1 MAHFHGFAY
10 LQRGCGRGVYNR
22 AMQSNVKPASTVEAR
37 IAALA
42 DVCVKCGLCLPHCP
56 TYRLAA
62 NEAESPRGRIAFAQA
77 LAQRKLEPSATVL
90 THLDNCLAC
99 MACERVC
106 PSKVQY
112 GELITTTRAWQV
124 DNGKASRTGRS
135 LGRLLAHPRLL
146 GVLLRVANLPGL
158 RQIVQS
164 RVMRALL
171 RSFGLDRAVA
181 ELPRLP
187 HVDAMPSRVPASP
200 RGRVGL
206 FLGCVAAS
214 ADRDVHAA
222 ARSLLEAMGYQ
233 VVLPSAQ
240 GCCGA
245 LALHNGDA
253 AQADRLARS
262 LRTVFADTD
271 VETLLVSASGCF
283 GALRDHVFAESRI
296 RVREIHE
303 FLDAD
308 TRIDTLKFRALAETI
323 ALHTPCTQRNVARAD
338 GAIARL
344 LARIPRLK
352 IDALP
357 APPGCCG
364 AAGDYFLRHPD
375 IADTLR
381 SQTLDGVLATQA
393 KTLVTSNVGCRIF
406 LGNGLG
412 QRESAIAVT
421 PSLVLLARQLEN

>member
-1 MAHFHGFAY
+1 
-10 LQRGCGRGVYNR
+10 
-22 AMQSNVKPASTVEAR
+22 
-37 IAALA
+37 
-42 DVCVKCGLCLPHCP
+42 
-56 TYRLAA
+56 
-62 NEAESPRGRIAFAQA
+62 
-77 LAQRKLEPSATVL
+77 
-90 THLDNCLAC
+90 
-99 MACERVC
+99 
-106 PSKVQY
+106 
-112 GELITTTRAWQV
+112 
-124 DNGKASRTGRS
+124 
-135 LGRLLAHPRLL
+135 
-146 GVLLRVANLPGL
+146 
-158 RQIVQS
+158 
-164 RVMRALL
+164 
-171 RSFGLDRAVA
+171 
-181 ELPRLP
+181 
-187 HVDAMPSRVPASP
+187 
-200 RGRVGL
+200 
-206 FLGCVAAS
+206 
-214 ADRDVHAA
+214 
-222 ARSLLEAMGYQ
+222 
-233 VVLPSAQ
+233 
-240 GCCGA
+240 
-245 LALHNGDA
+245 
-253 AQADRLARS
+253 
-262 LRTVFADTD
+262 
-271 VETLLVSASGCF
+271 
-283 GALRDHVFAESRI
+283 
-296 RVREIHE
+296 VREIHE